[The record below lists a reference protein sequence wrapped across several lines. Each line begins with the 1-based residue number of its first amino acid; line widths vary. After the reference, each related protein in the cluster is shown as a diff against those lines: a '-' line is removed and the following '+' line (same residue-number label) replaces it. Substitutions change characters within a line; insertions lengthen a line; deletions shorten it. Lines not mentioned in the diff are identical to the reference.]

1 MNYFTKKIITLV
13 VTLFL
18 VSLLAFFAFQVIS
31 DPATAILGTNATPES
46 LAALRHEMG
55 LDRPAILRYFAW
67 LGDFVRGD
75 YGTSYSYHMAV
86 SGMVAGKLGITAS
99 ITILAFVIMLLTS
112 IPLGI
117 LAARYAGRL
126 LDRIL
131 TVTGQVAMAIPSVL
145 QGILFTFLFGML
157 LRFFTPGQFISPD
170 ESFSGYFV
178 CILFPALA
186 IAVPRIAMTAKMLRS
201 SILDQL
207 NENYVMTSYSRG
219 NSTLET
225 LRRHILRNAMIPV
238 ITFIASSMTEIVAS
252 CIIVEQVFAVPGLGV
267 LLISSIGTRDFPVV
281 LVIVMILAIWVIAV
295 NFIAD
300 LLYQLTDPRIRL
312 S

>member
-13 VTLFL
+13 ITLFL

-31 DPATAILGTNATPES
+31 DPASAILGTSATPES

-55 LDRPAILRYFAW
+55 LDRPALLRYFEW
-67 LGDFVRGD
+67 LGNFIRGD
-75 YGTSYSYHMAV
+75 YGTSYSYKMPV
-86 SGMVAGKLGITAS
+86 SDMVADKLGITAGV
-99 ITILAFVIMLLTS
+99 TILGFVIMLLTS

-117 LAARYAGRL
+117 LAARYAGSL

-131 TVTGQVAMAIPSVL
+131 TITGQVAMAVPAVL
-145 QGILFTFLFGML
+145 QGILLTWLFGLL
-157 LRFFTPGQFISPD
+157 LRVFTPGHFV
-170 ESFSGYFV
+170 SFSESPGGYFI

-186 IAVPRIAMTAKMLRS
+186 IAIPRIAMTAKMLRS

-207 NENYVMTSYSRG
+207 SENYVLTSYSRG

-281 LVIVMILAIWVIAV
+281 LVIVMILAIWVIVV